1 MGQARARANATTS
14 VYCECTCTF
23 LLYLLNKKKMY
34 KKSLSSETP
43 NVHLKSAA
51 ERILKLFLI
60 VKRVSG
66 AQDP

>member
-1 MGQARARANATTS
+1 M
-14 VYCECTCTF
+14 YF
-23 LLYLLNKKKMY
+23 LLHLLNKKNMY
-34 KKSLSSETP
+34 KKCLSSETP

-60 VKRVSG
+60 VKGVSG